1 MHIDVPEYRNIIFPS
16 SLWMPFH
23 PQGDFLILGM
33 DSFAFGLIK
42 SAQLIED
49 GRIEGFTEKK
59 YESFNTE
66 LGQRIRKGEA
76 TLEELA
82 SRAAELKAPKM
93 PVSGKQEYLEGVLN
107 NIILS

>member
-1 MHIDVPEYRNIIFPS
+1 
-16 SLWMPFH
+16 
-23 PQGDFLILGM
+23 M

-42 SAQLIED
+42 AAQIIED
-49 GRIEGFTEKK
+49 GRIEKFVEKK

-66 LGQRIRKGEA
+66 LGQRIRKGET

-82 SRAAELKAPKM
+82 SRAAELKAPKV
-93 PVSGKQEYLEGVLN
+93 PASGQQEYLEGVLN